1 MKIKDPIKKEL
12 AKITTPPKPD
22 EFANESF
29 FLVMK
34 RILTNKLLMINIT
47 GGCFYIISASAFMS
61 FFAKYLEVQFGTAPG
76 GGTLVTGKSIF
87 YLPQTFI
94 D

>member
-1 MKIKDPIKKEL
+1 MIKSTKV
-12 AKITTPPKPD
+12 D
-22 EFANESF
+22 EFADEGF

-34 RILTNKLLMINIT
+34 RILTNKLLMINIC

-76 GGTLVTGKSIF
+76 GGSLITGKLFFDFQYTISN
-87 YLPQTFI
+87 
-94 D
+94 